1 MPEFHPIPNPTPQPA
16 AADRFLTLQ
25 NVADRLNVSIRYVR
39 ELRASGALPV
49 VRLGL
54 ESPPRPPEDLGGRV
68 EARMV
73 RARAA
78 GGPPSDLSELAHGT
92 PEL

>member
-1 MPEFHPIPNPTPQPA
+1 MPELDPISHPASRPLV

-54 ESPPRPPEDLGGRV
+54 KCLRVRPEDLEALV
-68 EARMV
+68 QARMA
-73 RARAA
+73 RPGRRRAA
-78 GGPPSDLSELAHGT
+78 Q
-92 PEL
+92 